1 MEFSF
6 SMYIY
11 KFRHI
16 FIILLISSL
25 LGQIE
30 KKEPNKFFFGLFK
43 LGKKSNYEDGYW
55 IDRWFRAR
63 EFATP
68 VNIIPIEIRYG
79 VGANG
84 KTTGSATNLTNESFK
99 DDPRKII
106 YESDVT
112 PISQGIENIWG
123 PSLEIDMGL
132 INLPSYIVGTSWVN
146 IMTGLSYRNS
156 SLFSPAYVPY
166 EEWGANKS
174 TWGDTAY
181 FFPKVNDYLVTTHL
195 QYQPFNKWYL
205 NFRYSY
211 GISSALFYSSDKEI
225 WNKSLTGSGTSAV
238 GAIGIRYI
246 LDPGKRNRFTVGLD
260 FRYSYTKIHTITDPN
275 DITPITRF
283 DLSNYGLYLT
293 LSAFYG
299 GEKTIGDEAKTYYYN
314 KNYIDAY
321 ELFNRFM
328 IKYPSHANR
337 YKAERYIKDCEYK
350 IPYQLMEEGLSLEQK
365 NKTQKALN
373 KYRYALTRVKNDTV
387 IYSMLSGRINQI
399 AILWMIEAE
408 KLLKEQKHVRAYNL
422 VKHVAEF
429 SMEGKREIR
438 RFKSWVIL
446 GEGKQYQEYGFIG
459 KAMGKYAEALEMNQ
473 DLIYEVKALQY
484 KAGIQMAKLASEADE
499 FEEIQ
504 LAIYSL
510 EFARELAGGIGDRNE
525 KLLID
530 LKERLQLYDDYKSR
544 QLIDAKMQQGRKE
557 LIIARSKKLN
567 IGQTAPEVE
576 SLLGQPHEI
585 ILGNGG
591 KDIEKQL
598 WIYFIKDK
606 SIYLSF
612 DKFALFKIERL

>member
-1 MEFSF
+1 MR
-6 SMYIY
+6 YI
-11 KFRHI
+11 F
-16 FIILLISSL
+16 FILLISSL
-25 LGQIE
+25 FGQIKE
-30 KKEPNKFFFGLFK
+30 KESRTFFSKLFK
-43 LGKKSNYEDGYW
+43 FGSKSEYEDGYW
-55 IDRWFRAR
+55 IDKWFRSR

-79 VGANG
+79 IGANG

-112 PISQGIENIWG
+112 PVSQGIENIWG
-123 PSLEIDMGL
+123 PSIEIDFGL

-156 SLFSPAYVPY
+156 SLFAPAYVPY
-166 EEWGANKS
+166 EEWGANNI

-211 GISSALFYSSDKEI
+211 GISSALFYSSDKET
-225 WNKSLTGSGTSAV
+225 WNKTLTGSGTSAV
-238 GAIGIRYI
+238 GGIGLRYI
-246 LDPGKRNRFTVGLD
+246 LDPGKRNRFTVGID
-260 FRYSYTKIHTITDPN
+260 FRYSYTKIHTIIDPD

-299 GEKTIGDEAKTYYYN
+299 GEKTKGDQAKTYYYN

-321 ELFNRFM
+321 EVFNRFM
-328 IKYPSHANR
+328 RDHPSHSNKH
-337 YKAERYIKDCEYK
+337 KAEEYIKECEYK
-350 IPYQLMEEGLSLEQK
+350 IPYQLMEEGLVLEQE

-373 KYRYALTRVKNDTV
+373 KYRYGLTRVINDSV
-387 IYSMLSGRINQI
+387 AYDMLSGRINQI
-399 AILWMIEAE
+399 ALLWMIEAE
-408 KLLKEQKHVRAYNL
+408 KLLKEEKFVRAYNL
-422 VKHVAEF
+422 VKHVAAF
-429 SMEGKREIR
+429 SVEGKREIR

-459 KAMGKYAEALEMNQ
+459 KAMSKYAEALEMNA
-473 DLIYEVKALQY
+473 DMIYEIKALQY
-484 KAGIQMAKLASEADE
+484 KAGIQMAKLASEANE

-510 EFARELAGGIGDRNE
+510 EFARELSGGIGDKNE
-525 KLLID
+525 KLLTD
-530 LKERLQLYDDYKSR
+530 LKEKLFLYDNYKSR
-544 QLIDAKMQQGRKE
+544 DLINKKMEQGREE
-557 LIIARSKKLN
+557 LILARSKKLS

-576 SLLGQPHEI
+576 SLLGKPHEI

-591 KDIEKQL
+591 KNIDEQL
-598 WIYFIKDK
+598 WIYFSKDN

-612 DKFALFKIERL
+612 HKFQLFKIERL